1 MRLRPGHRREAQVA
15 FERLVSG
22 RDPSASIQ
30 SVWLRKDL
38 HKTRVSW
45 TARLVTDGDR
55 PSYVVATGTETTRGQ
70 ALARRLEETACR
82 GESPIVRI
90 HPPGRAFECR
100 LTPVF
105 EADGAVD
112 RVIGVTS
119 DVAESEATEVMRH
132 EAEGRIR
139 AVFDES
145 ALGMILIDRDGRS
158 LESNRAFQR
167 LLGYGQ
173 DELSAM
179 STEEYTHAADRGA
192 NVAALRDVFAG
203 VTDGCQFESRYIAKD
218 GSGVWARV
226 HVSPVR
232 DSSGCPRMAV
242 GTFEDVSAHK
252 ALEEQLRQA
261 LKMEA
266 LGRLAGGVAH
276 DFNNLL
282 TVVNGYADLLVDALG
297 DDERAADAIE
307 IRRAG
312 DRAAE
317 LTSQLLAFGRRG
329 SSALA
334 PVDLN
339 ARISALV
346 PMLRRLLG
354 EAIEVEVQLDPA
366 LGAVD
371 ADPSQLDQVVM
382 SLAANARD
390 AMVDGGLLRLT
401 TSHVEALSQPDA
413 GREGTRTWA
422 HLEISDSGVGIEP
435 AVLDRI
441 FEPFF
446 TTKQKGKSTGLGLA
460 TVYSI
465 VEQMAGRIRVE
476 STVGH
481 GSRFIVDLPLSKAR
495 SGRPGHRG
503 DTRQS

>member
-1 MRLRPGHRREAQVA
+1 
-15 FERLVSG
+15 
-22 RDPSASIQ
+22 
-30 SVWLRKDL
+30 
-38 HKTRVSW
+38 
-45 TARLVTDGDR
+45 
-55 PSYVVATGTETTRGQ
+55 
-70 ALARRLEETACR
+70 
-82 GESPIVRI
+82 
-90 HPPGRAFECR
+90 
-100 LTPVF
+100 
-105 EADGAVD
+105 
-112 RVIGVTS
+112 
-119 DVAESEATEVMRH
+119 
-132 EAEGRIR
+132 
-139 AVFDES
+139 
-145 ALGMILIDRDGRS
+145 
-158 LESNRAFQR
+158 
-167 LLGYGQ
+167 
-173 DELSAM
+173 
-179 STEEYTHAADRGA
+179 
-192 NVAALRDVFAG
+192 
-203 VTDGCQFESRYIAKD
+203 
-218 GSGVWARV
+218 
-226 HVSPVR
+226 
-232 DSSGCPRMAV
+232 MAV

-261 LKMEA
+261 SKMEA

-312 DRAAE
+312 DRATE
-317 LTSQLLAFGRRG
+317 LTSQLLAFGRHG
-329 SSALA
+329 SPALA

-354 EAIEVEVQLDPA
+354 EAIEVAVRLDPA

-382 SLAANARD
+382 NLAVNARD

-413 GREGTRTWA
+413 VREATRTWA

-476 STVGH
+476 STVGQ
-481 GSRFIVDLPLSKAR
+481 GSRFIVDLPLSKGVPVAAETTEPNG
-495 SGRPGHRG
+495 SGRGNETILLVEDEQAVREFCKRALESEGYRVYACGPSEVLELAAALGSELDMLVTDMVMPGLDGPAIAATLTKAKVGLKVLFMSGYPREG
-503 DTRQS
+503 EKEVAADREMYVLGKPFSSRVLGEAVRRVLDGGLNSTATAEAI